1 MPATPDNKQILRTQL
16 KAVRRGLGPSLRA
29 NVDAA
34 LARHVLG
41 LPQWEAAPIVL
52 AYLSVREEVDT
63 RALVASALAAG
74 KRVAAP
80 RVVGPRR
87 LAWYEV
93 GVGEAFERSRMG
105 IDEPHECPERLVD
118 GGALGADALALV
130 PGLAFD
136 ARGYRLGY
144 GGGFYDAFLRDFA
157 GMSVGL
163 CRSAMLLESLAALG
177 ATEPHD
183 LPVGLVVTEM
193 GTRGQ
198 KTRPRVPASEGAGI
212 SPA

>member
-16 KAVRRGLGPSLRA
+16 KAMRRGLGPSLRA
-29 NVDAA
+29 GVDAA
-34 LARHVLG
+34 LARRVLG

-105 IDEPHECPERLVD
+105 IDEPHERPERLVD
-118 GGALGADALALV
+118 VGALGADALALV

-144 GGGFYDAFLRDFA
+144 GGGFYDAFLHDFA

-193 GTRGQ
+193 GT
-198 KTRPRVPASEGAGI
+198 KDPSPCPR
-212 SPA
+212 

>member
-1 MPATPDNKQILRTQL
+1 
-16 KAVRRGLGPSLRA
+16 
-29 NVDAA
+29 
-34 LARHVLG
+34 
-41 LPQWEAAPIVL
+41 
-52 AYLSVREEVDT
+52 
-63 RALVASALAAG
+63 
-74 KRVAAP
+74 
-80 RVVGPRR
+80 GPRR

-93 GVGEAFERSRMG
+93 GVGETFERSRMG
-105 IDEPHECPERLVD
+105 IDEPHERPERLVD
-118 GGALGADALALV
+118 VGALDADALALV

>member
-16 KAVRRGLGPSLRA
+16 KAMRRGLGPSLRA
-29 NVDAA
+29 SVDAA
-34 LARHVLG
+34 LARHVLW

-74 KRVAAP
+74 KRVAVP

-93 GVGEAFERSRMG
+93 GLGEAFERSRMG
-105 IDEPHECPERLVD
+105 IDEPYERPERLVD
-118 GGALGADALALV
+118 VDALGADTLALV

-193 GTRGQ
+193 GTQGRVFC
-198 KTRPRVPASEGAGI
+198 PRVPASEGAGI

>member
-16 KAVRRGLGPSLRA
+16 KAMRRGLGPSLRA
-29 NVDAA
+29 SVDAA
-34 LARHVLG
+34 LAWHVLG

-74 KRVAAP
+74 KRVAVP

-105 IDEPHECPERLVD
+105 IDEPHERPERLVD
-118 GGALGADALALV
+118 VGALGVDALALV

-157 GMSVGL
+157 GVSVGL

-193 GTRGQ
+193 GT
-198 KTRPRVPASEGAGI
+198 KDPSPCPR
-212 SPA
+212 

>member
-16 KAVRRGLGPSLRA
+16 KAMRRGLGPSLRA
-29 NVDAA
+29 SVDAA

-41 LPQWEAAPIVL
+41 LPQWGAAPIVL

-105 IDEPHECPERLVD
+105 IDEPHERPERLVD
-118 GGALGADALALV
+118 VGALGADALALV